1 NLMDQTSMRM
11 KSLGYKG
18 DFFSD
23 ENKILWLMV
32 TMPSELSPFASSTR
46 YDKAEDLKFSSFK
59 AMLLTEE
66 ARLSQSECELDPSL
80 GTAMLTRKPLDK
92 TSMSKVKCY
101 SCQELG
107 HFARNCP
114 KRKNN
119 KKVVNGKTETSMIA
133 SLLANTSQSVISS
146 SWIIDSGA
154 SNHMCN

>member
-1 NLMDQTSMRM
+1 
-11 KSLGYKG
+11 
-18 DFFSD
+18 
-23 ENKILWLMV
+23 
-32 TMPSELSPFASSTR
+32 
-46 YDKAEDLKFSSFK
+46 
-59 AMLLTEE
+59 
-66 ARLSQSECELDPSL
+66 SL

-154 SNHMCN
+154 SNHMCNSADQVEGLEELANKIPVRLANNSTISAIGTGTVRLESQFSKL